1 MIILQ
6 ANKIERSFA
15 GEVLFDNITLQVD
28 ERDRIAL
35 VGKNGAGK
43 STLLKILVG
52 EEEPTSGEINKKKD
66 ISLSYLAQD
75 SRFESENTIY
85 DEMLHVFDDLRRTE
99 KQLRQMELEMGE
111 KSGEDLDKL
120 MADYDRLSEN
130 FRQAGGFTYEA
141 DIRAILNG
149 FKFDESMWQMKIA
162 ELSGGQNTR
171 LALAKMLLEKP
182 NLLVLDEPTNHLDIE
197 TIAWLEN
204 YLVNYSGALIIVSHD
219 RYFLDKVATVT
230 LDLTKHSLDR
240 YVGNYSRFVELK
252 EQKLATEAKNY
263 EKQQKEIAA
272 LEDFVN
278 RNLVRAST
286 TKRAQSRRKQLEK
299 MERLD
304 KPESGKKSAN
314 MTFQSEKTSGNVVL
328 TVENAAIGYDGEI
341 LSEPINLDL
350 RKMNAV
356 AIVGPNGIGKSTF
369 IKSIVDQIP
378 FIKGEKRFG
387 ANVEVGYYDQTQ
399 SKLTPSN
406 TVLDELWNDFKL
418 TPEVEIRNRLGAFL
432 FSGDDVK
439 KSVGMLSGG
448 EKARLLLAKLSME
461 NNNFL
466 ILDEP
471 TNHLDNDMV
480 LWLEEFLNSFRGVLI
495 MVTHDRYF
503 LDRVTNK
510 IVEIDKGKL
519 YEYDTNYSGFVE
531 LKVQREEMELAT
543 ERKRQS
549 LLRVE
554 MEWMKQG
561 IKARGTRQRA
571 RTERFEEL
579 KNAKGPSMQQNV
591 EMDSIS
597 SRLGKTT
604 IELEHISKGFGDK
617 HLINDFSYIFLRDDR
632 IGFIGPNGCGKSTLM
647 KMIMGIL
654 KPDEGNITI
663 GDTVKIGYF
672 AQENEDMTGDIR
684 VIDYIKNV
692 AEYIQTTKGQTS
704 ASQMLDR
711 FLFPPELQYTP
722 LDKLSGGEQRRLYL
736 LKVLMEA
743 PNVLIL
749 DEPTNDLDIQTLTI
763 LEDYL
768 DTFAGIVITVS
779 HDRYF
784 LDRIVNRIFAFEEG
798 GHLKQYEGGYTD
810 YLEKVKPA
818 AKPEKSKPAK
828 KENNGKKFQKEHQ
841 KKLKFTY
848 KEQKE
853 FETIDDD
860 IAKLE
865 EKLEQLDEEIMEN
878 ATNSGK
884 LAELT
889 EQKESAQAE
898 LDEKMDRWV
907 YLNDL
912 AEQIANQ

>member
-1 MIILQ
+1 MNIL
-6 ANKIERSFA
+6 NIEHISKIY
-15 GEVLFDNITLQVD
+15 GEKVIFDDVSLGIHSGDKIGVIGVNGT
-28 ERDRIAL
+28 
-35 VGKNGAGK
+35 GKT
-43 STLLKILVG
+43 TLLKIIAKIN
-52 EEEPTSGEINKKKD
+52 EPDKGQIICGNR
-66 ISLSYLAQD
+66 IRVSYLPQNPEFPKRQSILEYVMDGKEHQD
-75 SRFESENTIY
+75 WKTESEAKTILTKLGIY
-85 DEMLHVFDDLRRTE
+85 D
-99 KQLRQMELEMGE
+99 
-111 KSGEDLDKL
+111 
-120 MADYDRLSEN
+120 
-130 FRQAGGFTYEA
+130 
-141 DIRAILNG
+141 
-149 FKFDESMWQMKIA
+149 FDEGCDH
-162 ELSGGQNTR
+162 LSGGQKKR
-171 LALAKMLLEKP
+171 VALART
-182 NLLVLDEPTNHLDIE
+182 LVDPT
-197 TIAWLEN
+197 
-204 YLVNYSGALIIVSHD
+204 
-219 RYFLDKVATVT
+219 
-230 LDLTKHSLDR
+230 
-240 YVGNYSRFVELK
+240 
-252 EQKLATEAKNY
+252 
-263 EKQQKEIAA
+263 
-272 LEDFVN
+272 
-278 RNLVRAST
+278 
-286 TKRAQSRRKQLEK
+286 
-299 MERLD
+299 
-304 KPESGKKSAN
+304 
-314 MTFQSEKTSGNVVL
+314 
-328 TVENAAIGYDGEI
+328 
-341 LSEPINLDL
+341 
-350 RKMNAV
+350 
-356 AIVGPNGIGKSTF
+356 
-369 IKSIVDQIP
+369 
-378 FIKGEKRFG
+378 
-387 ANVEVGYYDQTQ
+387 EV
-399 SKLTPSN
+399 
-406 TVLDELWNDFKL
+406 
-418 TPEVEIRNRLGAFL
+418 
-432 FSGDDVK
+432 
-439 KSVGMLSGG
+439 
-448 EKARLLLAKLSME
+448 
-461 NNNFL
+461 L

-617 HLINDFSYIFLRDDR
+617 HLINDFSYIVLRDDR

-684 VIDYIKNV
+684 VIDYIRNV
-692 AEYIQTTKGQTS
+692 AEYIQTTKGQAS

-810 YLEKVKPA
+810 YLEKVKPI
-818 AKPEKSKPAK
+818 AKQEKSKLEK
-828 KENNGKKFQKEHQ
+828 KENNGKKFRKEHQ

-865 EKLEQLDEEIMEN
+865 EKIEQLDEEIMEN

-889 EQKESAQAE
+889 QQKEETEEA
-898 LDEKMDRWV
+898 LNKKMDRWV

>member
-1 MIILQ
+1 MNIL
-6 ANKIERSFA
+6 NIEHISKIY
-15 GEVLFDNITLQVD
+15 GEKVIFDDVSLGIHSGDKIGVIGVNGT
-28 ERDRIAL
+28 
-35 VGKNGAGK
+35 GKT
-43 STLLKILVG
+43 TLLKIIAKIN
-52 EEEPTSGEINKKKD
+52 EPDKGQIICGNG
-66 ISLSYLAQD
+66 IRVSYLPQNPEFPKKQSILEYVMDGKEHQD
-75 SRFESENTIY
+75 WKTESEAKTILTKLGIY
-85 DEMLHVFDDLRRTE
+85 D
-99 KQLRQMELEMGE
+99 
-111 KSGEDLDKL
+111 
-120 MADYDRLSEN
+120 
-130 FRQAGGFTYEA
+130 
-141 DIRAILNG
+141 
-149 FKFDESMWQMKIA
+149 FDEGCDH
-162 ELSGGQNTR
+162 LSGGQKKR
-171 LALAKMLLEKP
+171 VALART
-182 NLLVLDEPTNHLDIE
+182 LVDPT
-197 TIAWLEN
+197 
-204 YLVNYSGALIIVSHD
+204 
-219 RYFLDKVATVT
+219 
-230 LDLTKHSLDR
+230 
-240 YVGNYSRFVELK
+240 
-252 EQKLATEAKNY
+252 
-263 EKQQKEIAA
+263 
-272 LEDFVN
+272 
-278 RNLVRAST
+278 
-286 TKRAQSRRKQLEK
+286 
-299 MERLD
+299 
-304 KPESGKKSAN
+304 
-314 MTFQSEKTSGNVVL
+314 
-328 TVENAAIGYDGEI
+328 
-341 LSEPINLDL
+341 
-350 RKMNAV
+350 
-356 AIVGPNGIGKSTF
+356 
-369 IKSIVDQIP
+369 
-378 FIKGEKRFG
+378 
-387 ANVEVGYYDQTQ
+387 EV
-399 SKLTPSN
+399 
-406 TVLDELWNDFKL
+406 
-418 TPEVEIRNRLGAFL
+418 
-432 FSGDDVK
+432 
-439 KSVGMLSGG
+439 
-448 EKARLLLAKLSME
+448 
-461 NNNFL
+461 L

-604 IELEHISKGFGDK
+604 IELEHISKGFGNK

-692 AEYIQTTKGQTS
+692 AEYIQTTKGQAS

-810 YLEKVKPA
+810 YIEKVKPA

-884 LAELT
+884 LVELT

>member
-1 MIILQ
+1 MNIL
-6 ANKIERSFA
+6 NIEHISKIY
-15 GEVLFDNITLQVD
+15 GEKVIFDDVSLGIHSGDKIGVIGVNGT
-28 ERDRIAL
+28 
-35 VGKNGAGK
+35 GKT
-43 STLLKILVG
+43 TLLKIIAKIN
-52 EEEPTSGEINKKKD
+52 EPDKGQIICGNG
-66 ISLSYLAQD
+66 IRVSYLPQNPEFPKKQSILEYVMDGKEHQD
-75 SRFESENTIY
+75 WKTESEAKTILTKLGIY
-85 DEMLHVFDDLRRTE
+85 D
-99 KQLRQMELEMGE
+99 
-111 KSGEDLDKL
+111 
-120 MADYDRLSEN
+120 
-130 FRQAGGFTYEA
+130 
-141 DIRAILNG
+141 
-149 FKFDESMWQMKIA
+149 FDEGCDH
-162 ELSGGQNTR
+162 LSGGQKKR
-171 LALAKMLLEKP
+171 VALART
-182 NLLVLDEPTNHLDIE
+182 LVDPT
-197 TIAWLEN
+197 
-204 YLVNYSGALIIVSHD
+204 
-219 RYFLDKVATVT
+219 
-230 LDLTKHSLDR
+230 
-240 YVGNYSRFVELK
+240 
-252 EQKLATEAKNY
+252 
-263 EKQQKEIAA
+263 
-272 LEDFVN
+272 
-278 RNLVRAST
+278 
-286 TKRAQSRRKQLEK
+286 
-299 MERLD
+299 
-304 KPESGKKSAN
+304 
-314 MTFQSEKTSGNVVL
+314 
-328 TVENAAIGYDGEI
+328 
-341 LSEPINLDL
+341 
-350 RKMNAV
+350 
-356 AIVGPNGIGKSTF
+356 
-369 IKSIVDQIP
+369 
-378 FIKGEKRFG
+378 
-387 ANVEVGYYDQTQ
+387 EV
-399 SKLTPSN
+399 
-406 TVLDELWNDFKL
+406 
-418 TPEVEIRNRLGAFL
+418 
-432 FSGDDVK
+432 
-439 KSVGMLSGG
+439 
-448 EKARLLLAKLSME
+448 
-461 NNNFL
+461 L

-632 IGFIGPNGCGKSTLM
+632 IGFIGQNGCGKSTLM

-692 AEYIQTTKGQTS
+692 AEYIQTTKGQAS

-828 KENNGKKFQKEHQ
+828 KENSGKKFQKEHQ

>member
-1 MIILQ
+1 MNIL
-6 ANKIERSFA
+6 NIEHISKIY
-15 GEVLFDNITLQVD
+15 GEKVIFDDVSLGIHSGDKIGVIGVNGT
-28 ERDRIAL
+28 
-35 VGKNGAGK
+35 GKT
-43 STLLKILVG
+43 TLLKIIAKIN
-52 EEEPTSGEINKKKD
+52 EPDKGQIICGNG
-66 ISLSYLAQD
+66 IRVSYLPQNPEFPKKQSILEYVMDGKEHQD
-75 SRFESENTIY
+75 WKTESEAKTILTKLGIY
-85 DEMLHVFDDLRRTE
+85 D
-99 KQLRQMELEMGE
+99 
-111 KSGEDLDKL
+111 
-120 MADYDRLSEN
+120 
-130 FRQAGGFTYEA
+130 
-141 DIRAILNG
+141 
-149 FKFDESMWQMKIA
+149 FDEGCDH
-162 ELSGGQNTR
+162 LSGGQKKR
-171 LALAKMLLEKP
+171 VALART
-182 NLLVLDEPTNHLDIE
+182 LVDPT
-197 TIAWLEN
+197 
-204 YLVNYSGALIIVSHD
+204 
-219 RYFLDKVATVT
+219 
-230 LDLTKHSLDR
+230 
-240 YVGNYSRFVELK
+240 
-252 EQKLATEAKNY
+252 
-263 EKQQKEIAA
+263 
-272 LEDFVN
+272 
-278 RNLVRAST
+278 
-286 TKRAQSRRKQLEK
+286 
-299 MERLD
+299 
-304 KPESGKKSAN
+304 
-314 MTFQSEKTSGNVVL
+314 
-328 TVENAAIGYDGEI
+328 
-341 LSEPINLDL
+341 
-350 RKMNAV
+350 
-356 AIVGPNGIGKSTF
+356 
-369 IKSIVDQIP
+369 
-378 FIKGEKRFG
+378 
-387 ANVEVGYYDQTQ
+387 EV
-399 SKLTPSN
+399 
-406 TVLDELWNDFKL
+406 
-418 TPEVEIRNRLGAFL
+418 
-432 FSGDDVK
+432 
-439 KSVGMLSGG
+439 
-448 EKARLLLAKLSME
+448 
-461 NNNFL
+461 L

-543 ERKRQS
+543 ERKRHS

-617 HLINDFSYIFLRDDR
+617 HLINDFSYIVLRDDR

-684 VIDYIKNV
+684 VIDYIRNV
-692 AEYIQTTKGQTS
+692 AEYIQTTKGQAS

-810 YLEKVKPA
+810 YLEKVKPI
-818 AKPEKSKPAK
+818 AKQEKSKLEK
-828 KENNGKKFQKEHQ
+828 KENNRKKFQKEHQ

-865 EKLEQLDEEIMEN
+865 EKIEQLDEEIMEN

-889 EQKESAQAE
+889 QQKEETEEA
-898 LDEKMDRWV
+898 LNEKMDRWV

>member
-1 MIILQ
+1 MNIL
-6 ANKIERSFA
+6 NIEHISKIY
-15 GEVLFDNITLQVD
+15 GEKVIFDDVSLGIHSGDKIGVIGVNGT
-28 ERDRIAL
+28 
-35 VGKNGAGK
+35 GKT
-43 STLLKILVG
+43 TLLKIIAKIN
-52 EEEPTSGEINKKKD
+52 EPDKGQIICGNG
-66 ISLSYLAQD
+66 IRVSYLPQNPEFPKKQSILEYVMDGKEHQD
-75 SRFESENTIY
+75 WKTESEAKTILTKLGIY
-85 DEMLHVFDDLRRTE
+85 D
-99 KQLRQMELEMGE
+99 
-111 KSGEDLDKL
+111 
-120 MADYDRLSEN
+120 
-130 FRQAGGFTYEA
+130 
-141 DIRAILNG
+141 
-149 FKFDESMWQMKIA
+149 FDEGYDH
-162 ELSGGQNTR
+162 LSGGQKKR
-171 LALAKMLLEKP
+171 VALART
-182 NLLVLDEPTNHLDIE
+182 LVDPT
-197 TIAWLEN
+197 
-204 YLVNYSGALIIVSHD
+204 
-219 RYFLDKVATVT
+219 
-230 LDLTKHSLDR
+230 
-240 YVGNYSRFVELK
+240 
-252 EQKLATEAKNY
+252 
-263 EKQQKEIAA
+263 
-272 LEDFVN
+272 
-278 RNLVRAST
+278 
-286 TKRAQSRRKQLEK
+286 
-299 MERLD
+299 
-304 KPESGKKSAN
+304 
-314 MTFQSEKTSGNVVL
+314 
-328 TVENAAIGYDGEI
+328 
-341 LSEPINLDL
+341 
-350 RKMNAV
+350 
-356 AIVGPNGIGKSTF
+356 
-369 IKSIVDQIP
+369 
-378 FIKGEKRFG
+378 
-387 ANVEVGYYDQTQ
+387 EV
-399 SKLTPSN
+399 
-406 TVLDELWNDFKL
+406 
-418 TPEVEIRNRLGAFL
+418 
-432 FSGDDVK
+432 
-439 KSVGMLSGG
+439 
-448 EKARLLLAKLSME
+448 
-461 NNNFL
+461 L

-617 HLINDFSYIFLRDDR
+617 HLINDFSYIVLRDDR

-654 KPDEGNITI
+654 KPDVGNITI

-684 VIDYIKNV
+684 VIDYIRNV
-692 AEYIQTTKGQTS
+692 AEYIQTTKGQAS

-810 YLEKVKPA
+810 YLEKVKPI
-818 AKPEKSKPAK
+818 AKQEKSKPEK
-828 KENNGKKFQKEHQ
+828 KENNGKKFRKEHQ

-865 EKLEQLDEEIMEN
+865 EKIEQLDEEIMEN

-889 EQKESAQAE
+889 QQKEETEEA
-898 LDEKMDRWV
+898 LNEKMDRWV

>member
-1 MIILQ
+1 MNIL
-6 ANKIERSFA
+6 NIEHISKIY
-15 GEVLFDNITLQVD
+15 GEKVIFDDVSLGIHSGDKIGVIGVNGT
-28 ERDRIAL
+28 
-35 VGKNGAGK
+35 GKT
-43 STLLKILVG
+43 TLLKIIAKIN
-52 EEEPTSGEINKKKD
+52 EPDKGQIICGNG
-66 ISLSYLAQD
+66 IRVSYLPQNPEFPKKQSILEYVMDGKEHQD
-75 SRFESENTIY
+75 WKTESEAKMILTKLGIY
-85 DEMLHVFDDLRRTE
+85 D
-99 KQLRQMELEMGE
+99 
-111 KSGEDLDKL
+111 
-120 MADYDRLSEN
+120 
-130 FRQAGGFTYEA
+130 
-141 DIRAILNG
+141 
-149 FKFDESMWQMKIA
+149 FDEGCDH
-162 ELSGGQNTR
+162 LSGGQKKR
-171 LALAKMLLEKP
+171 VALART
-182 NLLVLDEPTNHLDIE
+182 LVDPT
-197 TIAWLEN
+197 
-204 YLVNYSGALIIVSHD
+204 
-219 RYFLDKVATVT
+219 
-230 LDLTKHSLDR
+230 
-240 YVGNYSRFVELK
+240 
-252 EQKLATEAKNY
+252 
-263 EKQQKEIAA
+263 
-272 LEDFVN
+272 
-278 RNLVRAST
+278 
-286 TKRAQSRRKQLEK
+286 
-299 MERLD
+299 
-304 KPESGKKSAN
+304 
-314 MTFQSEKTSGNVVL
+314 
-328 TVENAAIGYDGEI
+328 
-341 LSEPINLDL
+341 
-350 RKMNAV
+350 
-356 AIVGPNGIGKSTF
+356 
-369 IKSIVDQIP
+369 
-378 FIKGEKRFG
+378 
-387 ANVEVGYYDQTQ
+387 EV
-399 SKLTPSN
+399 
-406 TVLDELWNDFKL
+406 
-418 TPEVEIRNRLGAFL
+418 
-432 FSGDDVK
+432 
-439 KSVGMLSGG
+439 
-448 EKARLLLAKLSME
+448 
-461 NNNFL
+461 L

-617 HLINDFSYIFLRDDR
+617 HLINDFSYIVLRDDR

-684 VIDYIKNV
+684 VIDYIRNV
-692 AEYIQTTKGQTS
+692 AEYIQTTKGQAS

-810 YLEKVKPA
+810 YLEKVKPI
-818 AKPEKSKPAK
+818 AKQEKSKLEK
-828 KENNGKKFQKEHQ
+828 KENNGKKFRKEHQ

-865 EKLEQLDEEIMEN
+865 EKIEQLDEEIMEN

-889 EQKESAQAE
+889 QQKEETEEA
-898 LDEKMDRWV
+898 LNKKMDRWV

>member
-1 MIILQ
+1 MNIL
-6 ANKIERSFA
+6 NIEHISKIY
-15 GEVLFDNITLQVD
+15 GEKVIFDDVSLGIHSGDKIGVIGVNGT
-28 ERDRIAL
+28 
-35 VGKNGAGK
+35 GKT
-43 STLLKILVG
+43 TLLKIIAKIN
-52 EEEPTSGEINKKKD
+52 EPDKGQIICGNG
-66 ISLSYLAQD
+66 IRVSYLPQNPEFPKKQSILEYVMDGKEHQD
-75 SRFESENTIY
+75 WKTESEAKTILTKLGIY
-85 DEMLHVFDDLRRTE
+85 D
-99 KQLRQMELEMGE
+99 
-111 KSGEDLDKL
+111 
-120 MADYDRLSEN
+120 
-130 FRQAGGFTYEA
+130 
-141 DIRAILNG
+141 
-149 FKFDESMWQMKIA
+149 FDEGCDH
-162 ELSGGQNTR
+162 LSGGQKKR
-171 LALAKMLLEKP
+171 VALART
-182 NLLVLDEPTNHLDIE
+182 LVDPT
-197 TIAWLEN
+197 
-204 YLVNYSGALIIVSHD
+204 
-219 RYFLDKVATVT
+219 
-230 LDLTKHSLDR
+230 
-240 YVGNYSRFVELK
+240 
-252 EQKLATEAKNY
+252 
-263 EKQQKEIAA
+263 
-272 LEDFVN
+272 
-278 RNLVRAST
+278 
-286 TKRAQSRRKQLEK
+286 
-299 MERLD
+299 
-304 KPESGKKSAN
+304 
-314 MTFQSEKTSGNVVL
+314 
-328 TVENAAIGYDGEI
+328 
-341 LSEPINLDL
+341 
-350 RKMNAV
+350 
-356 AIVGPNGIGKSTF
+356 
-369 IKSIVDQIP
+369 
-378 FIKGEKRFG
+378 
-387 ANVEVGYYDQTQ
+387 EV
-399 SKLTPSN
+399 
-406 TVLDELWNDFKL
+406 
-418 TPEVEIRNRLGAFL
+418 
-432 FSGDDVK
+432 
-439 KSVGMLSGG
+439 
-448 EKARLLLAKLSME
+448 
-461 NNNFL
+461 L

-617 HLINDFSYIFLRDDR
+617 QLINDFSYIVLRDDR

-654 KPDEGNITI
+654 QPDEGNITI

-684 VIDYIKNV
+684 VIDYIRNV
-692 AEYIQTTKGQTS
+692 AEYIQTTKGQAS

-810 YLEKVKPA
+810 YLEKVKPI
-818 AKPEKSKPAK
+818 AKQEKSKPEK
-828 KENNGKKFQKEHQ
+828 KK
-841 KKLKFTY
+841 
-848 KEQKE
+848 
-853 FETIDDD
+853 
-860 IAKLE
+860 
-865 EKLEQLDEEIMEN
+865 IMER
-878 ATNSGK
+878 NSRK
-884 LAELT
+884 NIKRNSSLHTKNKKNLKRSMMIS
-889 EQKESAQAE
+889 QNWRK
-898 LDEKMDRWV
+898 K
-907 YLNDL
+907 
-912 AEQIANQ
+912 

>member
-1 MIILQ
+1 MNIL
-6 ANKIERSFA
+6 NIEHISKIY
-15 GEVLFDNITLQVD
+15 GEKVIFDDVSLGIHSGDKIGVIGVNGT
-28 ERDRIAL
+28 
-35 VGKNGAGK
+35 GKT
-43 STLLKILVG
+43 TLLKIIAKIN
-52 EEEPTSGEINKKKD
+52 EPDKGQIICGNG
-66 ISLSYLAQD
+66 IRVSYLPQNPEFPKKQSILEYVMDGKEHQD
-75 SRFESENTIY
+75 WKTESEAKTILTKLGIY
-85 DEMLHVFDDLRRTE
+85 D
-99 KQLRQMELEMGE
+99 
-111 KSGEDLDKL
+111 
-120 MADYDRLSEN
+120 
-130 FRQAGGFTYEA
+130 
-141 DIRAILNG
+141 
-149 FKFDESMWQMKIA
+149 FDEGCDH
-162 ELSGGQNTR
+162 LSGGQKKR
-171 LALAKMLLEKP
+171 VALART
-182 NLLVLDEPTNHLDIE
+182 LVDPT
-197 TIAWLEN
+197 
-204 YLVNYSGALIIVSHD
+204 
-219 RYFLDKVATVT
+219 
-230 LDLTKHSLDR
+230 
-240 YVGNYSRFVELK
+240 
-252 EQKLATEAKNY
+252 
-263 EKQQKEIAA
+263 
-272 LEDFVN
+272 
-278 RNLVRAST
+278 
-286 TKRAQSRRKQLEK
+286 
-299 MERLD
+299 
-304 KPESGKKSAN
+304 
-314 MTFQSEKTSGNVVL
+314 
-328 TVENAAIGYDGEI
+328 
-341 LSEPINLDL
+341 
-350 RKMNAV
+350 
-356 AIVGPNGIGKSTF
+356 
-369 IKSIVDQIP
+369 
-378 FIKGEKRFG
+378 
-387 ANVEVGYYDQTQ
+387 EV
-399 SKLTPSN
+399 
-406 TVLDELWNDFKL
+406 
-418 TPEVEIRNRLGAFL
+418 
-432 FSGDDVK
+432 
-439 KSVGMLSGG
+439 
-448 EKARLLLAKLSME
+448 
-461 NNNFL
+461 L

-471 TNHLDNDMV
+471 TNHMDNDMV

-604 IELEHISKGFGDK
+604 IELEHISKGFGNK

-692 AEYIQTTKGQTS
+692 AEYIQTTKGQAS

>member
-1 MIILQ
+1 MNIL
-6 ANKIERSFA
+6 NIEHISKIY
-15 GEVLFDNITLQVD
+15 GEKVIFDDVSLGIHSGDKIGVIGVNGT
-28 ERDRIAL
+28 
-35 VGKNGAGK
+35 GKT
-43 STLLKILVG
+43 TLLKIIAKIN
-52 EEEPTSGEINKKKD
+52 EPDKGQIICGNG
-66 ISLSYLAQD
+66 IRVSYLPQNPEFPKKQSILEYVMDGKEHQD
-75 SRFESENTIY
+75 WKTESEAKTILTKLGIY
-85 DEMLHVFDDLRRTE
+85 D
-99 KQLRQMELEMGE
+99 
-111 KSGEDLDKL
+111 
-120 MADYDRLSEN
+120 
-130 FRQAGGFTYEA
+130 
-141 DIRAILNG
+141 
-149 FKFDESMWQMKIA
+149 FDEGCDH
-162 ELSGGQNTR
+162 LSGGQKKR
-171 LALAKMLLEKP
+171 VALART
-182 NLLVLDEPTNHLDIE
+182 LVDPT
-197 TIAWLEN
+197 
-204 YLVNYSGALIIVSHD
+204 
-219 RYFLDKVATVT
+219 
-230 LDLTKHSLDR
+230 
-240 YVGNYSRFVELK
+240 
-252 EQKLATEAKNY
+252 
-263 EKQQKEIAA
+263 
-272 LEDFVN
+272 
-278 RNLVRAST
+278 
-286 TKRAQSRRKQLEK
+286 
-299 MERLD
+299 
-304 KPESGKKSAN
+304 
-314 MTFQSEKTSGNVVL
+314 
-328 TVENAAIGYDGEI
+328 
-341 LSEPINLDL
+341 
-350 RKMNAV
+350 
-356 AIVGPNGIGKSTF
+356 
-369 IKSIVDQIP
+369 
-378 FIKGEKRFG
+378 
-387 ANVEVGYYDQTQ
+387 EV
-399 SKLTPSN
+399 
-406 TVLDELWNDFKL
+406 
-418 TPEVEIRNRLGAFL
+418 
-432 FSGDDVK
+432 
-439 KSVGMLSGG
+439 
-448 EKARLLLAKLSME
+448 
-461 NNNFL
+461 L

-510 IVEIDKGKL
+510 IVEIEKGKL
-519 YEYDTNYSGFVE
+519 YEYDTNYSGFIE

-617 HLINDFSYIFLRDDR
+617 HLINDFSYIVLRDDR

-654 KPDEGNITI
+654 KPDVGNITI

-684 VIDYIKNV
+684 VIDYIRNV
-692 AEYIQTTKGQTS
+692 AEYIQTTKGQAS

-711 FLFPPELQYTP
+711 FLFQPELQYTP

-810 YLEKVKPA
+810 YLEKVKPIA
-818 AKPEKSKPAK
+818 KQEKGKPEK
-828 KENNGKKFQKEHQ
+828 KESNGKKFQKEHQ

-865 EKLEQLDEEIMEN
+865 EKIEQLDEEIMEN

-889 EQKESAQAE
+889 QQKEETEEA
-898 LDEKMDRWV
+898 LNEKMDRWV

>member
-1 MIILQ
+1 MNIL
-6 ANKIERSFA
+6 NIEHISKIY
-15 GEVLFDNITLQVD
+15 GEKVIFDDVSLGIHSGDKIGVIGVNGT
-28 ERDRIAL
+28 
-35 VGKNGAGK
+35 GKT
-43 STLLKILVG
+43 TLLKIIAKIN
-52 EEEPTSGEINKKKD
+52 EPDKGQIICGNG
-66 ISLSYLAQD
+66 IRVSYLPQNPEFPKKQSILEYVMDGKEHQD
-75 SRFESENTIY
+75 WKTESEAKTILTKLGIY
-85 DEMLHVFDDLRRTE
+85 D
-99 KQLRQMELEMGE
+99 
-111 KSGEDLDKL
+111 
-120 MADYDRLSEN
+120 
-130 FRQAGGFTYEA
+130 
-141 DIRAILNG
+141 
-149 FKFDESMWQMKIA
+149 FDEGCDH
-162 ELSGGQNTR
+162 LSGGQKKR
-171 LALAKMLLEKP
+171 VALART
-182 NLLVLDEPTNHLDIE
+182 LVDPT
-197 TIAWLEN
+197 
-204 YLVNYSGALIIVSHD
+204 
-219 RYFLDKVATVT
+219 
-230 LDLTKHSLDR
+230 
-240 YVGNYSRFVELK
+240 
-252 EQKLATEAKNY
+252 
-263 EKQQKEIAA
+263 
-272 LEDFVN
+272 
-278 RNLVRAST
+278 
-286 TKRAQSRRKQLEK
+286 
-299 MERLD
+299 
-304 KPESGKKSAN
+304 
-314 MTFQSEKTSGNVVL
+314 
-328 TVENAAIGYDGEI
+328 
-341 LSEPINLDL
+341 
-350 RKMNAV
+350 
-356 AIVGPNGIGKSTF
+356 
-369 IKSIVDQIP
+369 
-378 FIKGEKRFG
+378 
-387 ANVEVGYYDQTQ
+387 EV
-399 SKLTPSN
+399 
-406 TVLDELWNDFKL
+406 
-418 TPEVEIRNRLGAFL
+418 
-432 FSGDDVK
+432 
-439 KSVGMLSGG
+439 
-448 EKARLLLAKLSME
+448 
-461 NNNFL
+461 L

-617 HLINDFSYIFLRDDR
+617 HLINDFSYIVLRDDR

-654 KPDEGNITI
+654 QPDEGNITI

-684 VIDYIKNV
+684 VIDYIRNV
-692 AEYIQTTKGQTS
+692 AEYIQTTKGQAS

-818 AKPEKSKPAK
+818 AKPEKSKPEKSKPAK

-865 EKLEQLDEEIMEN
+865 EKIEQLDEEIMEN

-889 EQKESAQAE
+889 QQKEETEEA
-898 LDEKMDRWV
+898 LNEKMDRWV

>member
-1 MIILQ
+1 MNIL
-6 ANKIERSFA
+6 NIEHISKIY
-15 GEVLFDNITLQVD
+15 GEKVIFDDVSLGIHSGDKIGVIGVNGT
-28 ERDRIAL
+28 
-35 VGKNGAGK
+35 GKT
-43 STLLKILVG
+43 TLLKIIAKIN
-52 EEEPTSGEINKKKD
+52 EPDKGQIICGNG
-66 ISLSYLAQD
+66 IRVSYLPQNPEFPKKQSILEYVMDGKEHQD
-75 SRFESENTIY
+75 WKTESEAKTILTKLGIY
-85 DEMLHVFDDLRRTE
+85 D
-99 KQLRQMELEMGE
+99 
-111 KSGEDLDKL
+111 
-120 MADYDRLSEN
+120 
-130 FRQAGGFTYEA
+130 
-141 DIRAILNG
+141 
-149 FKFDESMWQMKIA
+149 FDEGCDH
-162 ELSGGQNTR
+162 LSGGQKKR
-171 LALAKMLLEKP
+171 VALART
-182 NLLVLDEPTNHLDIE
+182 LVDPT
-197 TIAWLEN
+197 
-204 YLVNYSGALIIVSHD
+204 
-219 RYFLDKVATVT
+219 
-230 LDLTKHSLDR
+230 
-240 YVGNYSRFVELK
+240 
-252 EQKLATEAKNY
+252 
-263 EKQQKEIAA
+263 
-272 LEDFVN
+272 
-278 RNLVRAST
+278 
-286 TKRAQSRRKQLEK
+286 
-299 MERLD
+299 
-304 KPESGKKSAN
+304 
-314 MTFQSEKTSGNVVL
+314 
-328 TVENAAIGYDGEI
+328 
-341 LSEPINLDL
+341 
-350 RKMNAV
+350 
-356 AIVGPNGIGKSTF
+356 
-369 IKSIVDQIP
+369 
-378 FIKGEKRFG
+378 
-387 ANVEVGYYDQTQ
+387 EV
-399 SKLTPSN
+399 
-406 TVLDELWNDFKL
+406 
-418 TPEVEIRNRLGAFL
+418 
-432 FSGDDVK
+432 
-439 KSVGMLSGG
+439 
-448 EKARLLLAKLSME
+448 
-461 NNNFL
+461 L

-604 IELEHISKGFGDK
+604 IELEHISKGFGNK

-692 AEYIQTTKGQTS
+692 AEYIQTTKGQAS

-784 LDRIVNRIFAFEEG
+784 LDRIVNRIFAFEEC

>member
-1 MIILQ
+1 MNIL
-6 ANKIERSFA
+6 NIEHISKIY
-15 GEVLFDNITLQVD
+15 GEKVIFDDVSLGIHSGDKIGVIGVNGT
-28 ERDRIAL
+28 
-35 VGKNGAGK
+35 GKT
-43 STLLKILVG
+43 TLLKIIAKIN
-52 EEEPTSGEINKKKD
+52 EPDKGQIICGNG
-66 ISLSYLAQD
+66 IRVSYLPQNPEFPKKQSILEYVMDGKEHQD
-75 SRFESENTIY
+75 WKTESEAKTILTKLGIY
-85 DEMLHVFDDLRRTE
+85 D
-99 KQLRQMELEMGE
+99 
-111 KSGEDLDKL
+111 
-120 MADYDRLSEN
+120 
-130 FRQAGGFTYEA
+130 
-141 DIRAILNG
+141 
-149 FKFDESMWQMKIA
+149 FDEGCDH
-162 ELSGGQNTR
+162 LSGGQKKR
-171 LALAKMLLEKP
+171 VALART
-182 NLLVLDEPTNHLDIE
+182 LVDPT
-197 TIAWLEN
+197 
-204 YLVNYSGALIIVSHD
+204 
-219 RYFLDKVATVT
+219 
-230 LDLTKHSLDR
+230 
-240 YVGNYSRFVELK
+240 
-252 EQKLATEAKNY
+252 
-263 EKQQKEIAA
+263 
-272 LEDFVN
+272 
-278 RNLVRAST
+278 
-286 TKRAQSRRKQLEK
+286 
-299 MERLD
+299 
-304 KPESGKKSAN
+304 
-314 MTFQSEKTSGNVVL
+314 
-328 TVENAAIGYDGEI
+328 
-341 LSEPINLDL
+341 
-350 RKMNAV
+350 
-356 AIVGPNGIGKSTF
+356 
-369 IKSIVDQIP
+369 
-378 FIKGEKRFG
+378 
-387 ANVEVGYYDQTQ
+387 EV
-399 SKLTPSN
+399 
-406 TVLDELWNDFKL
+406 
-418 TPEVEIRNRLGAFL
+418 
-432 FSGDDVK
+432 
-439 KSVGMLSGG
+439 
-448 EKARLLLAKLSME
+448 
-461 NNNFL
+461 L

-617 HLINDFSYIFLRDDR
+617 HLINDFSYIVLRDDR

-647 KMIMGIL
+647 KMIMGIIQ
-654 KPDEGNITI
+654 PDKGNITI

-684 VIDYIKNV
+684 VIDYIRNV
-692 AEYIQTTKGQTS
+692 AEYIQTTKGQAS

-810 YLEKVKPA
+810 YLEKVKPI
-818 AKPEKSKPAK
+818 AKPEKSKPVK

-889 EQKESAQAE
+889 EQKEETEEA
-898 LDEKMDRWV
+898 LNEKMDRWV

>member
-1 MIILQ
+1 MNIL
-6 ANKIERSFA
+6 NIEHISKIY
-15 GEVLFDNITLQVD
+15 GEKVIFDDVSLGIHSGDKIGVIGVNGT
-28 ERDRIAL
+28 
-35 VGKNGAGK
+35 GKT
-43 STLLKILVG
+43 TLLKIIAKIN
-52 EEEPTSGEINKKKD
+52 EPDKGQIICGNG
-66 ISLSYLAQD
+66 IRVSYLPQNPEFPKKQSILEYVMDGKEHQD
-75 SRFESENTIY
+75 WKTESEAKTILTKLGIY
-85 DEMLHVFDDLRRTE
+85 D
-99 KQLRQMELEMGE
+99 
-111 KSGEDLDKL
+111 
-120 MADYDRLSEN
+120 
-130 FRQAGGFTYEA
+130 
-141 DIRAILNG
+141 
-149 FKFDESMWQMKIA
+149 FDEGCDH
-162 ELSGGQNTR
+162 LSGGQKKR
-171 LALAKMLLEKP
+171 VALART
-182 NLLVLDEPTNHLDIE
+182 LVDPT
-197 TIAWLEN
+197 
-204 YLVNYSGALIIVSHD
+204 
-219 RYFLDKVATVT
+219 
-230 LDLTKHSLDR
+230 
-240 YVGNYSRFVELK
+240 
-252 EQKLATEAKNY
+252 
-263 EKQQKEIAA
+263 
-272 LEDFVN
+272 
-278 RNLVRAST
+278 
-286 TKRAQSRRKQLEK
+286 
-299 MERLD
+299 
-304 KPESGKKSAN
+304 
-314 MTFQSEKTSGNVVL
+314 
-328 TVENAAIGYDGEI
+328 
-341 LSEPINLDL
+341 
-350 RKMNAV
+350 
-356 AIVGPNGIGKSTF
+356 
-369 IKSIVDQIP
+369 
-378 FIKGEKRFG
+378 
-387 ANVEVGYYDQTQ
+387 EV
-399 SKLTPSN
+399 
-406 TVLDELWNDFKL
+406 
-418 TPEVEIRNRLGAFL
+418 
-432 FSGDDVK
+432 
-439 KSVGMLSGG
+439 
-448 EKARLLLAKLSME
+448 
-461 NNNFL
+461 L

-617 HLINDFSYIFLRDDR
+617 HLINDFSYIVLRDDR

-684 VIDYIKNV
+684 VIDYIRNV
-692 AEYIQTTKGQTS
+692 AEYIQTTKGQAS

-722 LDKLSGGEQRRLYL
+722 LDKLSGGEQRCLYL

-810 YLEKVKPA
+810 YLEKVKPI
-818 AKPEKSKPAK
+818 AKQEKSKLEK
-828 KENNGKKFQKEHQ
+828 KENNGKKFRKEHQ

-865 EKLEQLDEEIMEN
+865 EKIEQLDEEIMEN

-889 EQKESAQAE
+889 QQKEETEEA
-898 LDEKMDRWV
+898 LNKKMDRWV

>member
-1 MIILQ
+1 MNIL
-6 ANKIERSFA
+6 NIEHISKIY
-15 GEVLFDNITLQVD
+15 GEKVIFDDVSLGIHSGDKIGVIGVNGT
-28 ERDRIAL
+28 
-35 VGKNGAGK
+35 GKT
-43 STLLKILVG
+43 TLLKIIAKIN
-52 EEEPTSGEINKKKD
+52 EPDKGQIICGNG
-66 ISLSYLAQD
+66 IRVSYLPQNPEFSKKQSILEYVMDGKEHQD
-75 SRFESENTIY
+75 WKTESEAKTILTKLGIY
-85 DEMLHVFDDLRRTE
+85 D
-99 KQLRQMELEMGE
+99 
-111 KSGEDLDKL
+111 
-120 MADYDRLSEN
+120 
-130 FRQAGGFTYEA
+130 
-141 DIRAILNG
+141 
-149 FKFDESMWQMKIA
+149 FDEGCDH
-162 ELSGGQNTR
+162 LSGGQKKR
-171 LALAKMLLEKP
+171 VALART
-182 NLLVLDEPTNHLDIE
+182 LVDPT
-197 TIAWLEN
+197 
-204 YLVNYSGALIIVSHD
+204 
-219 RYFLDKVATVT
+219 
-230 LDLTKHSLDR
+230 
-240 YVGNYSRFVELK
+240 
-252 EQKLATEAKNY
+252 
-263 EKQQKEIAA
+263 
-272 LEDFVN
+272 
-278 RNLVRAST
+278 
-286 TKRAQSRRKQLEK
+286 
-299 MERLD
+299 
-304 KPESGKKSAN
+304 
-314 MTFQSEKTSGNVVL
+314 
-328 TVENAAIGYDGEI
+328 
-341 LSEPINLDL
+341 
-350 RKMNAV
+350 
-356 AIVGPNGIGKSTF
+356 
-369 IKSIVDQIP
+369 
-378 FIKGEKRFG
+378 
-387 ANVEVGYYDQTQ
+387 EV
-399 SKLTPSN
+399 
-406 TVLDELWNDFKL
+406 
-418 TPEVEIRNRLGAFL
+418 
-432 FSGDDVK
+432 
-439 KSVGMLSGG
+439 
-448 EKARLLLAKLSME
+448 
-461 NNNFL
+461 L

-617 HLINDFSYIFLRDDR
+617 HLINDFSYIVLRDDR

-684 VIDYIKNV
+684 VIDYIRNV
-692 AEYIQTTKGQTS
+692 AEYIQTTKGQAS

-810 YLEKVKPA
+810 YLEKVKPI
-818 AKPEKSKPAK
+818 AKQEKSKLEK
-828 KENNGKKFQKEHQ
+828 KENNGKKFRKEHQ

-865 EKLEQLDEEIMEN
+865 EKIEQLDEEIMEN

-889 EQKESAQAE
+889 QQKEETEEA
-898 LDEKMDRWV
+898 LNEKMDRWV

>member
-1 MIILQ
+1 MNIL
-6 ANKIERSFA
+6 NIEHISKIY
-15 GEVLFDNITLQVD
+15 GEKVIFDDVSLGIHSGDKIGVIGVNGT
-28 ERDRIAL
+28 
-35 VGKNGAGK
+35 GKT
-43 STLLKILVG
+43 TLLKIIAKIN
-52 EEEPTSGEINKKKD
+52 EPDKGQIICGNG
-66 ISLSYLAQD
+66 IRVSYLPQNPEFPKKQSILEYVMDGKEHQD
-75 SRFESENTIY
+75 WKTESEAKTILTKLGIY
-85 DEMLHVFDDLRRTE
+85 D
-99 KQLRQMELEMGE
+99 
-111 KSGEDLDKL
+111 
-120 MADYDRLSEN
+120 
-130 FRQAGGFTYEA
+130 
-141 DIRAILNG
+141 
-149 FKFDESMWQMKIA
+149 FDEGCDH
-162 ELSGGQNTR
+162 LSGGQKKR
-171 LALAKMLLEKP
+171 VALART
-182 NLLVLDEPTNHLDIE
+182 LVDPT
-197 TIAWLEN
+197 
-204 YLVNYSGALIIVSHD
+204 
-219 RYFLDKVATVT
+219 
-230 LDLTKHSLDR
+230 
-240 YVGNYSRFVELK
+240 
-252 EQKLATEAKNY
+252 
-263 EKQQKEIAA
+263 
-272 LEDFVN
+272 
-278 RNLVRAST
+278 
-286 TKRAQSRRKQLEK
+286 
-299 MERLD
+299 
-304 KPESGKKSAN
+304 
-314 MTFQSEKTSGNVVL
+314 
-328 TVENAAIGYDGEI
+328 
-341 LSEPINLDL
+341 
-350 RKMNAV
+350 
-356 AIVGPNGIGKSTF
+356 
-369 IKSIVDQIP
+369 
-378 FIKGEKRFG
+378 
-387 ANVEVGYYDQTQ
+387 EV
-399 SKLTPSN
+399 
-406 TVLDELWNDFKL
+406 
-418 TPEVEIRNRLGAFL
+418 
-432 FSGDDVK
+432 
-439 KSVGMLSGG
+439 
-448 EKARLLLAKLSME
+448 
-461 NNNFL
+461 L

-604 IELEHISKGFGDK
+604 IELEHISKEFGNK

-692 AEYIQTTKGQTS
+692 AEYIQTTKGQAS

-810 YLEKVKPA
+810 YIEKVKPA

>member
-1 MIILQ
+1 MNIL
-6 ANKIERSFA
+6 NIEHISKIY
-15 GEVLFDNITLQVD
+15 GEKVIFDDVSLGIHSGDKIGVIGVNGT
-28 ERDRIAL
+28 
-35 VGKNGAGK
+35 GKT
-43 STLLKILVG
+43 TLLKIIAKIN
-52 EEEPTSGEINKKKD
+52 EPDKGQIICGNG
-66 ISLSYLAQD
+66 IRVSYLPQNPEFPKKQSILEYVMDGKEHQD
-75 SRFESENTIY
+75 WKTESEAKTILTKLGIY
-85 DEMLHVFDDLRRTE
+85 D
-99 KQLRQMELEMGE
+99 
-111 KSGEDLDKL
+111 
-120 MADYDRLSEN
+120 
-130 FRQAGGFTYEA
+130 
-141 DIRAILNG
+141 
-149 FKFDESMWQMKIA
+149 FDEGCDH
-162 ELSGGQNTR
+162 LSGGQKKR
-171 LALAKMLLEKP
+171 VALART
-182 NLLVLDEPTNHLDIE
+182 LVDPT
-197 TIAWLEN
+197 
-204 YLVNYSGALIIVSHD
+204 
-219 RYFLDKVATVT
+219 
-230 LDLTKHSLDR
+230 
-240 YVGNYSRFVELK
+240 
-252 EQKLATEAKNY
+252 
-263 EKQQKEIAA
+263 
-272 LEDFVN
+272 
-278 RNLVRAST
+278 
-286 TKRAQSRRKQLEK
+286 
-299 MERLD
+299 
-304 KPESGKKSAN
+304 
-314 MTFQSEKTSGNVVL
+314 
-328 TVENAAIGYDGEI
+328 
-341 LSEPINLDL
+341 
-350 RKMNAV
+350 
-356 AIVGPNGIGKSTF
+356 
-369 IKSIVDQIP
+369 
-378 FIKGEKRFG
+378 
-387 ANVEVGYYDQTQ
+387 EV
-399 SKLTPSN
+399 
-406 TVLDELWNDFKL
+406 
-418 TPEVEIRNRLGAFL
+418 
-432 FSGDDVK
+432 
-439 KSVGMLSGG
+439 
-448 EKARLLLAKLSME
+448 
-461 NNNFL
+461 L

-617 HLINDFSYIFLRDDR
+617 HLINDFSYIVLRDDR

-684 VIDYIKNV
+684 VIDYIRNV
-692 AEYIQTTKGQTS
+692 AEYIQTTKGQAS

-798 GHLKQYEGGYTD
+798 GHLKQYEGGYTN
-810 YLEKVKPA
+810 YLEKVKPIA
-818 AKPEKSKPAK
+818 KQEKCKPEK

-865 EKLEQLDEEIMEN
+865 EKIEQLDEEIMEN

-889 EQKESAQAE
+889 QQKEETEEA
-898 LDEKMDRWV
+898 LNEKMDRWV

>member
-1 MIILQ
+1 MNIL
-6 ANKIERSFA
+6 NIEHISKIY
-15 GEVLFDNITLQVD
+15 GEKVIFDDVSLGIHSGDKIGVIGVNGT
-28 ERDRIAL
+28 
-35 VGKNGAGK
+35 GKT
-43 STLLKILVG
+43 TLLKIIAKIN
-52 EEEPTSGEINKKKD
+52 EPDKGQIICGNG
-66 ISLSYLAQD
+66 IRVSYLPQNPEFPKKQSILEYVMDGKEHQD
-75 SRFESENTIY
+75 WKTESEAKTILTKLGIY
-85 DEMLHVFDDLRRTE
+85 D
-99 KQLRQMELEMGE
+99 
-111 KSGEDLDKL
+111 
-120 MADYDRLSEN
+120 
-130 FRQAGGFTYEA
+130 
-141 DIRAILNG
+141 
-149 FKFDESMWQMKIA
+149 FDEGCDH
-162 ELSGGQNTR
+162 LSGGQKKR
-171 LALAKMLLEKP
+171 VALART
-182 NLLVLDEPTNHLDIE
+182 LVDPT
-197 TIAWLEN
+197 
-204 YLVNYSGALIIVSHD
+204 
-219 RYFLDKVATVT
+219 
-230 LDLTKHSLDR
+230 
-240 YVGNYSRFVELK
+240 
-252 EQKLATEAKNY
+252 
-263 EKQQKEIAA
+263 
-272 LEDFVN
+272 
-278 RNLVRAST
+278 
-286 TKRAQSRRKQLEK
+286 
-299 MERLD
+299 
-304 KPESGKKSAN
+304 
-314 MTFQSEKTSGNVVL
+314 
-328 TVENAAIGYDGEI
+328 
-341 LSEPINLDL
+341 
-350 RKMNAV
+350 
-356 AIVGPNGIGKSTF
+356 
-369 IKSIVDQIP
+369 
-378 FIKGEKRFG
+378 
-387 ANVEVGYYDQTQ
+387 EV
-399 SKLTPSN
+399 
-406 TVLDELWNDFKL
+406 
-418 TPEVEIRNRLGAFL
+418 
-432 FSGDDVK
+432 
-439 KSVGMLSGG
+439 
-448 EKARLLLAKLSME
+448 
-461 NNNFL
+461 L

-604 IELEHISKGFGDK
+604 IELEHISKGFGNK

-692 AEYIQTTKGQTS
+692 AEYIQTTKGQAS

-853 FETIDDD
+853 IETIDDD